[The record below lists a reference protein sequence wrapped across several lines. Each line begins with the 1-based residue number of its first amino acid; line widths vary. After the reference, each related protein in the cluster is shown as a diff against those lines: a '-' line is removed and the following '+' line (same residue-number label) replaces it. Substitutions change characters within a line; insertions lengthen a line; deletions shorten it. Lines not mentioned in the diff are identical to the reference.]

1 MFNYVKDAFYEW
13 SPDNYE
19 ICYWFTQCSADSK
32 FRFLYLSSDN
42 HVPVYNVYL
51 KCDDCS
57 NIATRY
63 LYNNCTFTNKLLLLL
78 PIYFR
83 GSREFS
89 HAMVGLLLLF
99 VISPIWTDLITTTI
113 PTWTFSFTL
122 SPPLLSLSFPLSF
135 VTPRNL
141 FDESSKSA
149 RLFQKWNL
157 IPNIHRRGN
166 KWTEST
172 QRFSEYYFVIPAGEG

>member
-1 MFNYVKDAFYEW
+1 MFNYVKYTFYEW

-32 FRFLYLSSDN
+32 FRFLYLSSDDN

-122 SPPLLSLSFPLSF
+122 SPPLLSLFPFILRHAKKLVRRKQQVCAVVSKMKF
-135 VTPRNL
+135 NTEYSSPR
-141 FDESSKSA
+141 E
-149 RLFQKWNL
+149 
-157 IPNIHRRGN
+157 
-166 KWTEST
+166 
-172 QRFSEYYFVIPAGEG
+172 